1 MVELFKVTLFV
12 ISTMAGAGFDCEILP
27 ITSHLDYT
35 SSEGSLVACTNSE
48 TMVWELRKIIVEDGK
63 VIDVKF
69 SNGKTM

>member
-12 ISTMAGAGFDCEILP
+12 ISTMAGAGFDCEVLP
-27 ITSHLDYT
+27 IT

-63 VIDVKF
+63 VVNVKF
-69 SNGKTM
+69 SNGKTI

>member
-27 ITSHLDYT
+27 IT

-63 VIDVKF
+63 VVNVKF
-69 SNGKTM
+69 SNGKTI

>member
-12 ISTMAGAGFDCEILP
+12 ISTMTGAGFDCEVFPVTIG
-27 ITSHLDYT
+27 
-35 SSEGSLVACTNSE
+35 EGSLVACTNSE

-69 SNGKTM
+69 SSGKTM

>member
-12 ISTMAGAGFDCEILP
+12 ISTMAGAGFDCEVLP
-27 ITSHLDYT
+27 IT

-63 VIDVKF
+63 VVNVKF
-69 SNGKTM
+69 SNGKKI

>member
-35 SSEGSLVACTNSE
+35 SSEGSLVMNRQISTTIGNS
-48 TMVWELRKIIVEDGK
+48 KN
-63 VIDVKF
+63 IDSLF
-69 SNGKTM
+69 LFDNL

>member
-27 ITSHLDYT
+27 IT

>member
-12 ISTMAGAGFDCEILP
+12 ISTMARVGFDCEVLP
-27 ITSHLDYT
+27 IT

-63 VIDVKF
+63 VVNVKF
-69 SNGKTM
+69 SNGKTT

>member
-12 ISTMAGAGFDCEILP
+12 ISTMAGSGFDCEVLP
-27 ITSHLDYT
+27 IT

-63 VIDVKF
+63 VVNVKF
-69 SNGKTM
+69 SNGKTT

>member
-12 ISTMAGAGFDCEILP
+12 ISTMASAGFDCEVLP
-27 ITSHLDYT
+27 IT

-63 VIDVKF
+63 VVNVKF
-69 SNGKTM
+69 SNGKTT

>member
-12 ISTMAGAGFDCEILP
+12 ISTMAGAGFDCEVLP
-27 ITSHLDYT
+27 IT

-69 SNGKTM
+69 SSGKTM

>member
-12 ISTMAGAGFDCEILP
+12 ISTMAGAGFDCEVLP
-27 ITSHLDYT
+27 IT

-63 VIDVKF
+63 VVNVKF
-69 SNGKTM
+69 SKGKTT

>member
-1 MVELFKVTLFV
+1 MVELLKVTLFV

-27 ITSHLDYT
+27 IT

-63 VIDVKF
+63 VVNVKF
-69 SNGKTM
+69 SNGKTI

>member
-27 ITSHLDYT
+27 IT

-63 VIDVKF
+63 VVNVKF
-69 SNGKTM
+69 SNGKTT

>member
-12 ISTMAGAGFDCEILP
+12 ISTMAGAGFDCEVLP
-27 ITSHLDYT
+27 IT

-63 VIDVKF
+63 VVNVKF
-69 SNGKTM
+69 SNGKTT